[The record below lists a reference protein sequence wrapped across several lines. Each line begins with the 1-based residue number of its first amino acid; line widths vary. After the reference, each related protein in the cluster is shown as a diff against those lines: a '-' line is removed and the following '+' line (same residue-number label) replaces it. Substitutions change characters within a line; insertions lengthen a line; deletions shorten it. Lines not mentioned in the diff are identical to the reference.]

1 MAAPPAID
9 ALREQ
14 ALRALQAG
22 QPHVAL
28 AAAAR
33 WCELEPRSAVARN
46 VLGIACRQSG
56 RLADAIARLT
66 EAVGLAPD
74 FFDARVNLGNALLDA
89 GDADGAL
96 PHYRHAL
103 SLEPR
108 APSVHNNLGNLH
120 RELRQPAEAL
130 ACYRQALALEP
141 RHANAWNNVGNVLK
155 DLGDAEG
162 ALDAFR
168 RSLAL
173 APNRADVWSNYL
185 FTLNVSDRASAEQIA
200 EEHRAYGR
208 RFAPLLPPLPAAEGP
223 RADGRLKVGY
233 VSSDFRRHAVATFFA
248 PLLEAHDRSRVE
260 VFCYYNGWRADDV
273 TSRLEAHAEH
283 FVPVSGIPDR
293 ALAERIR
300 RDGIDVLVDLNGHT
314 ADNRLPL
321 FFLRPAPVQA
331 TWLGYLAPTGVPTI
345 DWRITDPHADP
356 IRAAGPPQ
364 GAEPPPGERR
374 EATLGGKYTG
384 ASEAP
389 GLERPWRLPR
399 TMWCYRPYAEAPG
412 IAAPPHV
419 ATGFVT
425 FGCLNN
431 PGKVSPTMLDA
442 WAQLLRAVPASRLVL
457 LTSPHPARVAD
468 VAAHFARAGI
478 APDRIEQVARAP
490 LADYLQRYAQIDVAL
505 DTWPYNGGT
514 TSCDA
519 LWMGVPVVT
528 LATERPFARSGA
540 SILAQLDL
548 GELVAATPARYVAI
562 ARALA
567 ADRERLARLRSS
579 LRTRMAASALTDAA
593 AFARDFEAALAAMR
607 DAQFGASP

>member
-1 MAAPPAID
+1 MTDRVAAPPAID
-9 ALREQ
+9 ALREE

-22 QPHVAL
+22 RPQVAL
-28 AAAAR
+28 AAAVR
-33 WCELEPRSAVARN
+33 WCKLEPRSAAARN

-56 RLADAIARLT
+56 RLAEAIARLT

-96 PHYRHAL
+96 AHYRYAL
-103 SLEPR
+103 ALEPR
-108 APSVHNNLGNLH
+108 AASVHNNLGNLH

-185 FTLNVSDRASAEQIA
+185 FTLNVSDRASAERIA
-200 EEHRAYGR
+200 AEHRAFGQ
-208 RFAPLLPPLPAAEGP
+208 RFAPLLPPLPDAEHTRG
-223 RADGRLKVGY
+223 DGRLKVGY
-233 VSSDFRRHAVATFFA
+233 VSADFRRHAVATFFA
-248 PLLEAHDRSRVE
+248 PLLEAHDRARVE
-260 VFCYYNGWRADDV
+260 AFCYYNGPRADDV
-273 TSRLEAHAEH
+273 TASIEAHAEH

-300 RDGIDVLVDLNGHT
+300 QDGIDVLVDLSGHT

-345 DWRITDPHADP
+345 DWRITDARADP
-356 IRAAGPPQ
+356 EGS
-364 GAEPPPGERR
+364 
-374 EATLGGKYTG
+374 LD
-384 ASEAP
+384 AP

-399 TMWCYRPYAEAPG
+399 TMWCYRPYAQAPEV
-412 IAAPPHV
+412 APPARV
-419 ATGFVT
+419 AAGFVT

-431 PGKVSPTMLDA
+431 PGKVSPTMLEA
-442 WAQLLRAVPASRLVL
+442 WAQILRAVSSSRLLL

-468 VAAHFARAGI
+468 VATGFARAGI
-478 APDRIEQVARAP
+478 APDRVEQVARAP
-490 LADYLQRYAQIDVAL
+490 LADYLHRYARIDVAL

-528 LATERPFARSGA
+528 LATDRPFARSGA

-548 GELVAATPARYVAI
+548 ADLVAATPARYVAF
-562 ARALA
+562 ACALA
-567 ADRERLARLRSS
+567 ADSGRLARLRST
-579 LRTRMAASALTDAA
+579 LRPRMAASPLTDAA
-593 AFARDFEAALAAMR
+593 AFAREFEAALVAMR
-607 DAQFGASP
+607 DARAGARS